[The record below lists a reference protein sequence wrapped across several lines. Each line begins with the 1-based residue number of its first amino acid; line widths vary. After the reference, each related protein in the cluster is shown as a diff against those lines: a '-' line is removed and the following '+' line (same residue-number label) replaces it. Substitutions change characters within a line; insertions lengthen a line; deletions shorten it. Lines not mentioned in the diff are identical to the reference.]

1 MRFWC
6 LTFQIGVRKIKIID
20 WFRNIFQKKSGVINL
35 ETFRN
40 TETSIAVEAFALITT
55 VELIAGLLA
64 KCEFKT
70 FQNGAEIKGL
80 EWYNLNIRPN
90 VNQNSTQFWQEVFCK
105 LLYQKEVLIIPT
117 NSQKIIADDFQKTE
131 RAVTE
136 TYFTNVSRGDFNFQ
150 ETFRISDVYYLKYS
164 NFETS
169 AIIHNIFEMYTKLM
183 ESANGKY
190 QKSGG
195 EKGILE
201 ISALAQGDANFETK
215 FQNLM
220 SNYFKSYFSSTNA
233 VLPLFDGY
241 KYTPSTSD
249 AAKKYS
255 NEISD
260 IKVLMDE
267 ALARSAQAFKIPP
280 ALIKGDVAGLK
291 DAYDIMLT
299 NCIDPLADMIS
310 EELTG
315 KQFTPEQVC
324 KGSKIVADTSCI
336 KHIDIFDIAANI
348 DKLISCGF
356 ASIDETRD
364 KAGLPMLN
372 TDFSQAHYITKNYER
387 SDKIEE
393 NQ

>member
-1 MRFWC
+1 M
-6 LTFQIGVRKIKIID
+6 
-20 WFRNIFQKKSGVINL
+20 
-35 ETFRN
+35 
-40 TETSIAVEAFALITT
+40 
-55 VELIAGLLA
+55 
-64 KCEFKT
+64 
-70 FQNGAEIKGL
+70 
-80 EWYNLNIRPN
+80 
-90 VNQNSTQFWQEVFCK
+90 
-105 LLYQKEVLIIPT
+105 YQKEVLIIPI
-117 NSQKIIADDFQKTE
+117 NNQKIIADDFQKDE
-131 RAVTE
+131 KAVTE
-136 TYFTNVSRGDFNFQ
+136 TVFTNVSRGDYVFRDV
-150 ETFRISDVYYLKYS
+150 FRISQVYYLKYS
-164 NFETS
+164 NFETA
-169 AIIHNIFEMYTKLM
+169 AIIDNIFNMYSQLI

-190 QKSGG
+190 KKSGG

-201 ISALAQGDANFETK
+201 ISALAHGDADFKTK
-215 FQNLM
+215 FKNLM
-220 SNYFKSYFSSTNA
+220 NDYFKSYFDSTNA

-310 EELTG
+310 EELTS
-315 KQFTPEQVC
+315 KQFTADQIC
-324 KGSKIVADTSCI
+324 KGSHIVADTSCI

-387 SDKIEE
+387 SDKIE
-393 NQ
+393 

>member
-1 MRFWC
+1 M
-6 LTFQIGVRKIKIID
+6 I
-20 WFRNIFQKKSGVINL
+20 NI

-40 TETSIAVEAFALITT
+40 TENSIALEAFALITT
-55 VELIAGLLA
+55 IELIAGLLA
-64 KCEFKT
+64 KCEFRT
-70 FQNGAEIKGL
+70 FQDGKEIKGL
-80 EWYNLNIRPN
+80 EWHNLNVRPN
-90 VNQNSTQFWQEVFCK
+90 KNQNSTQFWQEVFCK
-105 LLYQKEVLIIPT
+105 LLYHKEVLIIPI
-117 NSQKIIADDFQKTE
+117 NGQKIIADDFQKTE

-136 TYFTNVSRGDFNFQ
+136 TVFSNVSRGDYTFSDV
-150 ETFRISDVYYLKYS
+150 FRISEVYYLKYS

-169 AIIHNIFEMYTKLM
+169 AIIDNIFSMYSKLI
-183 ESANGKY
+183 ENANKKY

-201 ISALAQGDANFETK
+201 ISAVAQGDKDFETK

-220 SNYFKSYFSSTNA
+220 SNYFKSYFDSTNA

-249 AAKKYS
+249 SAKKYS

-315 KQFTPEQVC
+315 KQFTANQVC
-324 KGSKIVADTSCI
+324 KGSKIFADTSCI
-336 KHIDIFDIAANI
+336 KHIDIFDISANI

-356 ASIDETRD
+356 ASIDEVRERT
-364 KAGLPMLN
+364 GLPVLN

-387 SDKIEE
+387 SDKIE
-393 NQ
+393 

>member
-1 MRFWC
+1 M
-6 LTFQIGVRKIKIID
+6 
-20 WFRNIFQKKSGVINL
+20 
-35 ETFRN
+35 
-40 TETSIAVEAFALITT
+40 
-55 VELIAGLLA
+55 
-64 KCEFKT
+64 
-70 FQNGAEIKGL
+70 
-80 EWYNLNIRPN
+80 
-90 VNQNSTQFWQEVFCK
+90 
-105 LLYQKEVLIIPT
+105 IIPI
-117 NSQKIIADDFQKTE
+117 NNQKIIADDFQKDE
-131 RAVTE
+131 KAVTE
-136 TYFTNVSRGDFNFQ
+136 TIFTNVSRGDYVFRDV
-150 ETFRISDVYYLKYS
+150 FRISQVYYLKYS

-169 AIIHNIFEMYTKLM
+169 AIIDSIFNMYSQLI

-190 QKSGG
+190 KKSGG

-201 ISALAQGDANFETK
+201 ISALAQGDSKFAENFSK
-215 FQNLM
+215 LM
-220 SNYFKSYFSSTNA
+220 NDYFKSYFDSSNA

-310 EELTG
+310 EELTS
-315 KQFTPEQVC
+315 KQFTAEQVC
-324 KGSKIVADTSCI
+324 AGSRIVADTSCI
-336 KHIDIFDIAANI
+336 KHIDIFDISANV

-356 ASIDETRD
+356 ANIDEVRD
-364 KAGLPMLN
+364 KAGMPVIN
-372 TDFSQAHYITKNYER
+372 EKWSQEHYITKNYER
-387 SDKIEE
+387 IDKIE
-393 NQ
+393 